1 MRIELPV
8 RLQIDVGLHRAD
20 RDNEA
25 DLRSNPDDT
34 RLEGADAVAGA
45 AVGTD
50 LLKEITD
57 RPHEYLFG

>member
-25 DLRSNPDDT
+25 DLRADPMTPNSKAPT
-34 RLEGADAVAGA
+34 RSPEPLSG
-45 AVGTD
+45 
-50 LLKEITD
+50 LICSKK
-57 RPHEYLFG
+57 